1 MKENAGYKIVKEEMY
16 NEKYGIVLGINEK
29 AYVKYVTWE
38 FAISYNE
45 TEFFL
50 GHYFENEKEALEDYH
65 KRLAYYYKVL
75 PF

>member
-29 AYVKYVTWE
+29 AFAKYVTWE
-38 FAISYNE
+38 LSISYDE
-45 TEFFL
+45 PYFFW
-50 GHYFENEKEALEDYH
+50 GHYFENEKQALEDYH
-65 KRLAYYYKVL
+65 KRLANYYKEL